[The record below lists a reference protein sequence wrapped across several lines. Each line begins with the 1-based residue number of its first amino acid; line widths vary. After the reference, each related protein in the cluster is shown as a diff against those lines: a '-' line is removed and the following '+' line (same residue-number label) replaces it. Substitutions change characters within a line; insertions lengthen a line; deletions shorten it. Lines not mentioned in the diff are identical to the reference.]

1 MINGHAA
8 LAHHL
13 LEITVADSMAAVPT
27 HHAKDDLV
35 FKMAPLKF

>member
-13 LEITVADSMAAVPT
+13 LQITVADPIAAGS
-27 HHAKDDLV
+27 HASKA
-35 FKMAPLKF
+35 M